1 MPRPVDPYRVE
12 LTTSDGVVLV
22 GSWRPVADRGTA
34 PAVLLLHDFSRER
47 REWEPWAAELNA
59 KGFATLA
66 IDLRAHGEST
76 RQLGAAAAIHLS
88 PSLQKNRN
96 GFPRDVEAACRWL
109 RARAP
114 SVAVLGVSLGGN
126 LAVLA
131 TGSKWADAAV
141 AVSPNIARLSDL
153 AGSLPRSPNATL
165 VLASESDPGRA
176 ASAKVLMESGQE
188 PKRMLV
194 FDGAAHNFGLLNLPE
209 AHDAAM
215 SWLTERLGKPAAPE
229 AVNPAKSAPSAAGA
243 ESGNPG
249 STRAQ

>member
-1 MPRPVDPYRVE
+1 MVPRPNDPYRVE
-12 LTTSDGVVLV
+12 LTTADGVVLV
-22 GSWRPVADRGTA
+22 GSWRAVLDRPSA

-47 REWEPWAAELNA
+47 REWEPWAAELNG

-76 RQLGAAAAIHLS
+76 RQKGVSAPIRLS
-88 PSLQKNRN
+88 PSLQQNRN

-109 RARAP
+109 RERSSAI
-114 SVAVLGVSLGGN
+114 AVLGVSLGGN

-141 AVSPNIARLSDL
+141 AVSPNIARLPAL

-194 FDGAAHNFGLLNLPE
+194 FAGAAHNFGLLNLPE
-209 AHDAAM
+209 AHDAAL
-215 SWLTERLGKPAAPE
+215 SWLTERLGTAPGGGGAAAPGN
-229 AVNPAKSAPSAAGA
+229 VPTPGKS
-243 ESGNPG
+243 
-249 STRAQ
+249 